1 MAPRIHA
8 QTEAMST
15 SIVFVEIAPTAE
27 VLARMATPYSMWL
40 SDSEQTRLATLKVE
54 VRRHHYLAGHW
65 LVRELLSQA
74 FGEAPLHWSLQERK
88 SMPPQVINGDNELRI
103 SISHSGDWVAAA
115 IANVAIG
122 IDIEQRPRQLDASI
136 ESLLLNHGEAAG
148 SLGNDTLLQ
157 RWVAKEAWIKAQG
170 ESALPARLKQLHLH
184 PATAEFAN
192 VSIHSNEAFHFALAI
207 APASTVTWQRKQ
219 KMIPGE
225 TYCVS
230 E

>member
-1 MAPRIHA
+1 
-8 QTEAMST
+8 MST
-15 SIVFVEIAPTAE
+15 SIVFVEIARTAE

-54 VRRHHYLAGHW
+54 ARRDHYLAGHW

-88 SMPPQVINGDNELRI
+88 SLPPRIINDNEKLLV
-103 SISHSGDWVAAA
+103 SISHSGEWISAA
-115 IANVAIG
+115 IANVAVG

-136 ESLLLNHGEAAG
+136 ESLLLNPGEAAG
-148 SLGNDTLLQ
+148 SLGNDALLQ
-157 RWVAKEAWIKAQG
+157 RWVAKEAWIKARN
-170 ESALPARLKQLHLH
+170 ESALPARLKQLQLH

-192 VSIHSNEAFHFALAI
+192 VSLHSNEAFHFALAI

-219 KMIPGE
+219 KMISGE

-230 E
+230 ELAY